1 MLVDGNGLL
10 AWFKNLFKAPDQQGE
25 LDRALN
31 LLYTVDPECKR
42 VVDAVREMGLKV
54 TFTAASLGGVSLA
67 TTSVD
72 RTGAEVIVDVFK
84 VGRCHDH
91 LVPVLAHEIFHI
103 KQAFLI
109 FGLED
114 FCAKVARDADRRWD
128 LREVEIGAVEY
139 ENQLRGRLIEAP
151 YWRSRIHRTRQD
163 AQKFA
168 ALSGVR
174 H

>member
-10 AWFKNLFKAPDQQGE
+10 TWLKNLFKAPDRQGE

-31 LLYTVDPECKR
+31 LLYTVDCECKR
-42 VVDAVREMGLKV
+42 VVDAVRDMGLKV
-54 TFTAASLGGVSLA
+54 TFTAADLGGVSLA

-128 LREVEIGAVEY
+128 LREVEIGAVTY
-139 ENQLRGRLIEAP
+139 EDTLRASLLKNP
-151 YWRSRIHRTRQD
+151 YWKGKMAPTRREAQLIASRFGYMH
-163 AQKFA
+163 
-168 ALSGVR
+168 
-174 H
+174 